1 MTSIQYAYTSSV
13 KGEGE
18 NQYFQKKEEQTA
30 AGRSLEINVF
40 PPPPAK
46 TSMCNLYEPIIGLIA
61 IMAMLHP
68 N

>member
-1 MTSIQYAYTSSV
+1 MG
-13 KGEGE
+13 KGESVLLE
-18 NQYFQKKEEQTA
+18 KEEQTA
-30 AGRSLEINVF
+30 AQRSLEINVF
-40 PPPPAK
+40 PLQPEK